1 MGKIQVTDEFLYQ
14 YMSVLE
20 EYVLNNFPKEEEIS
34 HEFSKSFLKKMD
46 KLLKR
51 AKQKE
56 RYRIPVRTWQ
66 RAVAGFVS
74 IVLATFMAS
83 LSVEALRD
91 KIFELIRIETP
102 STVENRYTLID
113 EQDEFL
119 PYYPEYIPKQFKL
132 VIDDLGEDYLVQSYE
147 DAERNMFLV
156 EQEQIV
162 DGMTIT
168 LDNEYIE
175 TRPQKILGFQ
185 GEFHVKGENEFRA
198 EVMIHNVLFSFA
210 GEGIE
215 EEEFLKMCNSM
226 KSVE

>member
-14 YMSVLE
+14 HMPELE
-20 EYVLNNFPKEEEIS
+20 EYVLNHFPKEEEIQY
-34 HEFSKSFLKKMD
+34 HFSDEFLKKME

-51 AKQKE
+51 ARQKD
-56 RYRIPVRTWQ
+56 RYRIPIGTWQ
-66 RAVAGFVS
+66 RAVAGFVT
-74 IVLATFMAS
+74 IILATFMAS

-113 EQDEFL
+113 EQDTFV

-162 DGMTIT
+162 DGMSIT

-175 TRPQKILGFQ
+175 TRPQMILGFQ
-185 GEFHVKGENEFRA
+185 GEFHVKGEDEFRA
-198 EVMIHNVLFSFA
+198 EVTIHNVLFSFA
-210 GEGIE
+210 GEGIS
-215 EEEFLKMCNSM
+215 EEEFMKMCNSM
-226 KSVE
+226 KPVE